1 MNLAWTNSCS
11 DPSRVQEIVLN
22 CIYPREK
29 KRRYTNKRAHKI
41 LPSHLQIEKG
51 QSCTCW
57 WCPIQVSWA
66 HRSCQALPA
75 TGTSV
80 FYLRTLWFD
89 GLQLDRLVMIYGI
102 WGRNMLSS
110 LLTPQ
115 GGNNPE
121 LCYVLSPS
129 VSSMAD
135 PGSSLMASTTDPNP
149 LFPHFSHS
157 HDSQDTSGCHFFH
170 ILFNFYS
177 VFFLF
182 FFECHN
188 CAAWFLPNL
197 IQARVIWRGNRNWEN
212 VSIRFVCRKNH
223 CGIFLVNG
231 WYGWAQPTAQMP
243 LSGIRR

>member
-1 MNLAWTNSCS
+1 MNKFLLRSKQS
-11 DPSRVQEIVLN
+11 PRN
-22 CIYPREK
+22 CIELYLCKGKEK
-29 KRRYTNKRAHKI
+29 KIYKQEGSQNSPVTSPDRERTELHM
-41 LPSHLQIEKG
+41 LV
-51 QSCTCW
+51 
-57 WCPIQVSWA
+57 VSY
-66 HRSCQALPA
+66 
-75 TGTSV
+75 TSV
-80 FYLRTLWFD
+80 PGTQIMPSASCYRYFSVLPEDTLWFV
-89 GLQLDRLVMIYGI
+89 GLQLDRLVMIYEI

-157 HDSQDTSGCHFFH
+157 HDSQGTSGCHFFH

-182 FFECHN
+182 FF
-188 CAAWFLPNL
+188 
-197 IQARVIWRGNRNWEN
+197 
-212 VSIRFVCRKNH
+212 
-223 CGIFLVNG
+223 
-231 WYGWAQPTAQMP
+231 
-243 LSGIRR
+243 